1 MPGAAFER
9 DGLTSWDTMTY
20 VSLPLVI
27 SPRELSAVRATFRN
41 IVVLD
46 ARPDPADFDAAHLDG
61 AIYAD
66 LNRHLSRASEPDFD
80 PRFGGRHPLPS
91 VGRWSRLLG
100 QWGIDPMTPVV
111 IYDEQDC
118 SNAAARAWWMLRSVG
133 HKNVGVID
141 GGFRAAIAAGLS
153 TSAVTS
159 EPVPKDA
166 YPVDAWQLPTVDIQA
181 VEALRTDPA
190 WKVLDVRSAPRFRG
204 ETEPIDPIAG
214 HIPGAVNL
222 PFTQNLDGGRLTA
235 APVLREQYESL
246 LKGTAPER
254 LIVHCGSGVTAC
266 QTLLALDVAGFSGA
280 SLYVGS
286 WSEWCRNDMP
296 RASGT
301 DDPGM

>member
-1 MPGAAFER
+1 M
-9 DGLTSWDTMTY
+9 MH

-27 SPRELSAVRATFRN
+27 SPRDLPAMRASFRD

-46 ARPDPADFDAAHLDG
+46 ARPNQADFDVAHLDG
-61 AIYAD
+61 AIHVD
-66 LNRHLSRASEPDFD
+66 LNRHLSRASEMDFD

-91 VGRWSRLLG
+91 VERWSKLLG
-100 QWGIDPMTPVV
+100 QWGVDPTTPVV

-133 HKNVGVID
+133 HKDVGVID
-141 GGFRAAIAAGLS
+141 GGFRAAVAAGLS
-153 TSAVTS
+153 TSALKTES
-159 EPVPKDA
+159 APKEP

-214 HIPGAVNL
+214 RIPGAVNL
-222 PFTQNLDGGRLTA
+222 PFTQNLDGDRLRTA
-235 APVLREQYESL
+235 PALRGQYASL

-266 QTLLALDVAGFSGA
+266 QTLLALEVAGFSGA

-296 RASGT
+296 RASGI
-301 DDPGM
+301 DDSSM